1 MNIIG
6 ISAFYH
12 DSACCL
18 IKDGALIA
26 AAQEERF
33 SRLKNDPG
41 LPVKSFK
48 HCLKEGKISINDV
61 DRIAFYENPVKKL
74 SRQLWCGY
82 NYLDPEL
89 TKKMD
94 PRRPEKEIRDKLGYE
109 GKIEFVD
116 HHLSHAASSFLF
128 SGYESSAILT
138 VDGVGEWATTT
149 YATGEQNSIRI
160 MEEVCFPDS
169 LGLLYSAITN
179 YLGFNVNSGEY
190 KVMGL
195 APYGKPVYLDLLL
208 KVIKPGTNGQF
219 SLNMD
224 YFDFTSG
231 TRMFTEKLEAL
242 LGNKPRK
249 KESEL
254 LAFHLDIAK
263 SLQVLL
269 QDVLLEKS
277 KYLHS
282 ITGKENLCLAGG
294 VALNC
299 VANGYI
305 LRNGPFK
312 RLFVPPAANDA
323 GGAQGAAAV
332 VYCQLSGKKIST
344 SPLKTTY
351 LGASFSDKEIEI
363 VLKNTSLKGVSYQ
376 GRREELLNE
385 TAKRLADGKVIG
397 WFQGRAEFGPRA
409 LGSRSILADP
419 RNPEMRD
426 RINQMVKKR
435 ESFRPFAPVIP
446 EEKCAI
452 YFELDHPSP
461 FMLETCSVKPFHD
474 LPAITHVDN
483 SARVQTVNR
492 RDNAML
498 ADLLSAFEKI
508 TDCPILLNT
517 SFNVRGEP
525 IVNSPAD
532 ALICFSVAN
541 LDALVIGDTLIDR
554 NQFQID
560 ELNKLINCFDSTWVP
575 VRTDRGVYTFI

>member
-1 MNIIG
+1 
-6 ISAFYH
+6 
-12 DSACCL
+12 
-18 IKDGALIA
+18 
-26 AAQEERF
+26 
-33 SRLKNDPG
+33 
-41 LPVKSFK
+41 
-48 HCLKEGKISINDV
+48 
-61 DRIAFYENPVKKL
+61 
-74 SRQLWCGY
+74 
-82 NYLDPEL
+82 
-89 TKKMD
+89 
-94 PRRPEKEIRDKLGYE
+94 
-109 GKIEFVD
+109 
-116 HHLSHAASSFLF
+116 
-128 SGYESSAILT
+128 
-138 VDGVGEWATTT
+138 
-149 YATGEQNSIRI
+149 
-160 MEEVCFPDS
+160 
-169 LGLLYSAITN
+169 
-179 YLGFNVNSGEY
+179 
-190 KVMGL
+190 MGL
-195 APYGKPVYLDLLL
+195 APYGKPVYLDHLL
-208 KVIKPGTNGQF
+208 KVIQSGSNGQF
-219 SLNMD
+219 SLSMD

-242 LGNKPRK
+242 LGNKPRE

-269 QDVLLEKS
+269 QDIILEKS

-282 ITGKENLCLAGG
+282 ITGEENLCLAGG

-305 LRNGPFK
+305 FRNGPFK

-332 VYCQLSGKKIST
+332 AYCQLSGKKMIT
-344 SPLKTTY
+344 SPLTSTY

-376 GRREELLNE
+376 GRRGELLSE

-426 RINQMVKKR
+426 KINQMVKKR
-435 ESFRPFAPVIP
+435 ESFRPFAPVIL
-446 EEKCAI
+446 EEKCTT
-452 YFELDHPSP
+452 YFELEHPSP

-474 LPAITHVDN
+474 LPAITHVDG

-492 RDNAML
+492 RDNPML

-525 IVNSPAD
+525 IVNSPED

-541 LDALVIGDTLIDR
+541 LDTLVIGDTLIDR
-554 NQFQID
+554 NQVQID
-560 ELNKLINCFDSTWVP
+560 ELNNLINCFDS
-575 VRTDRGVYTFI
+575 VRTPIRIDRGVYAFI